1 MLTHKH
7 AFISVA
13 VGAVGWWATGSPLTT
28 LPLTGAA
35 ALLAGTL
42 PDVDHIADYLY
53 FNQTGEHR
61 LILPLHGYE
70 YAILGG
76 GAALL
81 SGNPVAIV
89 ATLSYLI
96 HLLADQMENRT
107 HKLGYS
113 LLFRARHRFRIE
125 AISTMPE
132 AAIRGREADLELLR
146 NLRNRNPF
154 RQ

>member
-13 VGAVGWWATGSPLTT
+13 VGAVGWWASGSPLAD
-28 LPLTGAA
+28 LPLTAAA
-35 ALLAGTL
+35 ALVAGTL
-42 PDVDHIADYLY
+42 PDVDHVADYAFY
-53 FNQTGEHR
+53 HQTGEHR

-76 GAALL
+76 SVALF
-81 SGNPVAIV
+81 SGNSVAIV
-89 ATLSYLI
+89 AALSYLI

-113 LLFRARHRFRIE
+113 LLFRASHRFRIE

-132 AAIRGREADLELLR
+132 AAIRGREADLDLLR
-146 NLRNRNPF
+146 NIRKHKPF
-154 RQ
+154 R

>member
-7 AFISVA
+7 AFISMA
-13 VGAVGWWATGSPLTT
+13 VGAAGWWATGSPLAD
-28 LPLTGAA
+28 LPLIGTA
-35 ALLAGTL
+35 ALAAGTL
-42 PDVDHIADYLY
+42 PDVDHIVDYAY
-53 FNQTGEHR
+53 YHQTGEHR

-70 YAILGG
+70 YAVLGG
-76 GAALL
+76 GVALA
-81 SGNPVAIV
+81 SGNPIAIV

-125 AISTMPE
+125 TISTMPE
-132 AAIRGREADLELLR
+132 AAIRGREADLDLLR
-146 NLRNRNPF
+146 SIRNHKLF